1 MKFWFLVS
9 ERVELQM
16 LKVQRQQKGKY
27 VIISGITYVLG
38 KK

>member
-27 VIISGITYVLG
+27 VIISGIIYVLG